1 MAHEIAHRLHVRILN
16 GNEEAMGPLWFFEG
30 FALYAANQF
39 EDSSLILSE
48 EEIGEIIRSE
58 ERGSYEK
65 YAFVFRYFLKKKPLE
80 DMIEQAGKK
89 DFIRWLEKQSN
100 FCKISFQVLLRLAV
114 QELYINICLPL
125 NRAS

>member
-89 DFIRWLEKQSN
+89 DFIRWLEK
-100 FCKISFQVLLRLAV
+100 
-114 QELYINICLPL
+114 
-125 NRAS
+125 